1 MQNIWIQRLLPVWN
15 VRFKCGCMI
24 RKVTSS
30 RLWSI
35 RRSLI
40 SLSGV
45 MGDRAVTVLHEIYLR
60 DFVMFSLFS
69 I

>member
-1 MQNIWIQRLLPVWN
+1 MQNIWIPRLLPAWN
-15 VRFKCGCMI
+15 VRFKCGRMI

-30 RLWSI
+30 KLWSI
-35 RRSLI
+35 RRSPI
-40 SLSGV
+40 RLSGV
-45 MGDRAVTVLHEIYLR
+45 MGTRAVTVLHEIYLR